1 MSRAQDKKREEQQL
15 ERLKLEATPRGEKA
29 DAFYRMHIDCKTRRY
44 GTEQT
49 TKREYGNKRGD
60 KYDPADPIDDPFDG
74 VVLYVNQYVDAEQVL
89 DEGAHLVFPEALKE
103 WTEFQQQKLLEGD
116 GYLPTHAEVDTLM
129 SHVHWD
135 VSDEE
140 KEEIYAIEKKFRQS
154 VFLNDPYIH
163 HKFFDSD
170 GEYHIINRRQ
180 APTQYPEWCIR
191 LSDNWDHSTEVRDWI
206 DKYLE
211 WKAQQNEV

>member
-15 ERLKLEATPRGEKA
+15 KRLDLEATPRDAKA
-29 DAFYRMHIDCKTRRY
+29 DAFYRMHIDCKTRRKDKH
-44 GTEQT
+44 QT

-60 KYDPADPIDDPFDG
+60 KYDPSNPIDDPFED
-74 VVLYVNQYVDAEQVL
+74 VVLYVNEYSDPEQVNQG
-89 DEGAHLVFPEALKE
+89 GAHLIFPEALSE
-103 WTEFQQQKLLEGD
+103 WTNLKQQKLLESD

-140 KEEIYAIEKKFRQS
+140 KEEIYAVEKKMRQA
-154 VFLNDPYIH
+154 VFLNDPSIP
-163 HKFFDSD
+163 KTFFDTD
-170 GEYHIINRRQ
+170 GEFQIINRKRVK
-180 APTQYPEWCIR
+180 TKHPEWCIR
-191 LSDNWDHSTEVRDWI
+191 LSDNQDHSAEVRDWI

-211 WKAQQNEV
+211 WKAEQNEV